1 MSRNN
6 VEVVF
11 PDSNRGSF
19 EGFVRSKRASG
30 YIYNGGLLGTVRRLA
45 EFLDARGDGA
55 NLSEE
60 AVLEW
65 IKRIEGESRGT
76 QRIRGCV
83 ARQYGLYLQSL
94 GVQCYVLPALMVPKA
109 PPNFEP
115 FIFSA
120 EQIEAVAEVLDNE
133 TPSLS
138 SPNTSTE
145 YPLLFRMLY
154 GCGLRISEA
163 TSLRG
168 RDVDVEAGTLDVL
181 DGKGGI
187 SRRVPMSASLTRC
200 CKRYIEAMG
209 PSVTGDNY
217 FFPGQSGEGHLNRG
231 TVLTHLKKAF
241 ASAGVVDTN
250 GKPPRV
256 HDLRHTLVCHTIERA
271 SDAGVDANVILPVL
285 AVMSGHTNLKMTE
298 RYIHLTDAARSK
310 VVEQMA
316 ASSSATLREVEG

>member
-1 MSRNN
+1 MSRKYD
-6 VEVVF
+6 EVVF
-11 PDSNRGSF
+11 PDSNRESF
-19 EGFVRSKRASG
+19 KGFVRSKRASG
-30 YIYNGGLLGTVRRLA
+30 YVYSGGLLGTVRRLA

-55 NLSEE
+55 SLNEE

-65 IKRIEGESRGT
+65 VRRSEGEARGT
-76 QRIRGCV
+76 QRIRACV
-83 ARQYGLYLQSL
+83 VRQYGLYLQSL
-94 GVQCYVLPALMVPKA
+94 GVDCYVLPALMVPKA
-109 PPNFEP
+109 PSNFDP
-115 FIFSA
+115 FIFSTD
-120 EQIEAVAEVLDNE
+120 QIEAVAEVLDNE
-133 TPSLS
+133 APSLA
-138 SPNTSTE
+138 SPNTNTE

-163 TSLRG
+163 ISLRG
-168 RDVDVEAGTLDVL
+168 RDVDVEAGTLDVIN
-181 DGKGGI
+181 GKGGV

-209 PSVTGDNY
+209 PSITGDNY
-217 FFPGQSGEGHLNRG
+217 FFPGQSGEGHLSRNS
-231 TVLTHLKKAF
+231 VLTHLKKAF

-256 HDLRHTLVCHTIERA
+256 HDLRHTFVCHTIERA
-271 SDAGVDANVILPVL
+271 SDAGVDANAVLPVL

-316 ASSSATLREVEG
+316 ASSSATLQEVAG